1 MAPILGSGCR
11 FYVCL
16 QEAKTVFKHKII
28 MIRCLSLGCECFLKL
43 KECGRQC
50 QKWIINNPLPPRS
63 FPLLRLW
70 PHVSLSHLARSQKAF
85 NEQFCFLSCTHPG
98 FPGSKDALSPPPP
111 SLLAC
116 EQNDGSLESQD
127 MAENR
132 KVSLAHQKGVFRGNY
147 PLRRK
152 GPEPE
157 VLQRRT

>member
-1 MAPILGSGCR
+1 MNSFAFSAARIQVFLDRKTR
-11 FYVCL
+11 F
-16 QEAKTVFKHKII
+16 
-28 MIRCLSLGCECFLKL
+28 
-43 KECGRQC
+43 
-50 QKWIINNPLPPRS
+50 
-63 FPLLRLW
+63 LLL
-70 PHVSLSHLARSQKAF
+70 L
-85 NEQFCFLSCTHPG
+85 
-98 FPGSKDALSPPPP
+98 PP